1 MYRCVLFDMDGTL
14 IDSYTGIFHAYQW
27 AVQQSGIGFPGD
39 ALVRQAIG
47 APLPYAFETLC
58 GMDSDTTKQAVQQ
71 YREYYA
77 RKGWHEVSVYPGIEA
92 ALKQLKRLGCFIGTA
107 TLKRE
112 HFAKRILKE
121 QGLISYFDLVSGMD
135 ENDTLTKVD
144 LIRCCMR
151 TAKVSR
157 KETILVGDSMFDAAS
172 AQEAGVA
179 FWQ

>member
-77 RKGWHEVSVYPGIEA
+77 RKGWHEVSV
-92 ALKQLKRLGCFIGTA
+92 LS
-107 TLKRE
+107 
-112 HFAKRILKE
+112 
-121 QGLISYFDLVSGMD
+121 LIH
-135 ENDTLTKVD
+135 
-144 LIRCCMR
+144 I
-151 TAKVSR
+151 
-157 KETILVGDSMFDAAS
+157 
-172 AQEAGVA
+172 
-179 FWQ
+179 

>member
-135 ENDTLTKVD
+135 ENDTLT
-144 LIRCCMR
+144 
-151 TAKVSR
+151 
-157 KETILVGDSMFDAAS
+157 
-172 AQEAGVA
+172 
-179 FWQ
+179 

>member
-92 ALKQLKRLGCFIGTA
+92 ALKQLKRLGVFYWDSNAKKRAFCKENFKGTGAYFI
-107 TLKRE
+107 L
-112 HFAKRILKE
+112 
-121 QGLISYFDLVSGMD
+121 
-135 ENDTLTKVD
+135 
-144 LIRCCMR
+144 
-151 TAKVSR
+151 
-157 KETILVGDSMFDAAS
+157 
-172 AQEAGVA
+172 
-179 FWQ
+179 

>member
-77 RKGWHEVSVYPGIEA
+77 RKGWHEVSVYQMCI
-92 ALKQLKRLGCFIGTA
+92 R
-107 TLKRE
+107 
-112 HFAKRILKE
+112 
-121 QGLISYFDLVSGMD
+121 D
-135 ENDTLTKVD
+135 
-144 LIRCCMR
+144 RCC
-151 TAKVSR
+151 
-157 KETILVGDSMFDAAS
+157 AS
-172 AQEAGVA
+172 APGAMARWYMAA
-179 FWQ
+179 FRAM